1 MSDDASE
8 FKFGSQT
15 AFAEPSWYDSRN
27 ATAYYNDYH
36 IKFRA
41 KCRKFVDEEIIPF
54 VEDWEK
60 SGEIPAA
67 VFKRASELGILQ
79 TVLTWP
85 EQVCGPRPEGFDGFF
100 ALIAADEICRC
111 ASGGVV
117 WGLIGGM
124 SIGLPPVLHTENE
137 ELRDRVGLPVIRGEK
152 RIALAISEPSAG
164 SDVANLK
171 TTAIED
177 GDFYVVNGM
186 KKWITCG
193 MFADYFTTAVRTG
206 GEGSGMLG
214 IELLLIE
221 RTRKGVST
229 RAMDCM
235 GVKGSGTAF
244 VEFDDVRV
252 PKSNLIGGVPM
263 VLQNF
268 VMERFGLAV
277 QANRFARECVRMSI
291 EHVKWRKA
299 FGKALADQ
307 PVVRHRIAEMVRQ
320 VETTHALLESMCY
333 RMSEV
338 EKTDEDWFSQLLRAG
353 AEAAITKVQATKTFE
368 HCARTAAHLH
378 GGNAYVKGNRVEHLY
393 RHVLSLSI
401 PGGSEDVMID
411 YAGRLLLKGR
421 L

>member
-1 MSDDASE
+1 MRI
-8 FKFGSQT
+8 GCLY
-15 AFAEPSWYDSRN
+15 AFFTSCHYSL
-27 ATAYYNDYH
+27 YF
-36 IKFRA
+36 I
-41 KCRKFVDEEIIPF
+41 
-54 VEDWEK
+54 
-60 SGEIPAA
+60 A
-67 VFKRASELGILQ
+67 VSNV
-79 TVLTWP
+79 T
-85 EQVCGPRPEGFDGFF
+85 
-100 ALIAADEICRC
+100 
-111 ASGGVV
+111 GGVV

-124 SIGLPPVLHTENE
+124 SIGLPPVMHTENE
-137 ELRDRVGLPVIRGEK
+137 ELRMRVALPVIRGEK

-277 QANRFARECVRMSI
+277 QVRVCVC
-291 EHVKWRKA
+291 VC
-299 FGKALADQ
+299 
-307 PVVRHRIAEMVRQ
+307 V
-320 VETTHALLESMCY
+320 
-333 RMSEV
+333 
-338 EKTDEDWFSQLLRAG
+338 
-353 AEAAITKVQATKTFE
+353 
-368 HCARTAAHLH
+368 
-378 GGNAYVKGNRVEHLY
+378 
-393 RHVLSLSI
+393 
-401 PGGSEDVMID
+401 
-411 YAGRLLLKGR
+411 
-421 L
+421 